1 MSITPRKTVQG
12 VILAGA
18 VVVLGLVV
26 ACYPGSIE
34 NVQET
39 DVVVTRRD
47 TSANFASFLLY
58 AMPDTVVQINDTAE
72 GSVELSHEFDGL
84 MIATVEQNMAALG
97 YVRVDIPDDPND
109 LPQDSV
115 PDLLVLVTMVGVDNS
130 YYVWYPGWGYWD
142 WWPGWGY
149 WPGYGPGWGWGYPGY
164 VGRVTYET
172 GTVFVDMIDPNDP
185 TPGVEPPEIP
195 VVWTGALRGILSGGA
210 ATAATRIV
218 NGLNQAFDQSPYLGR
233 N

>member
-18 VVVLGLVV
+18 AVVLGLVE

-47 TSANFASFLLY
+47 TSANFAGFLLY

-130 YYVWYPGWGYWD
+130 YYVWYPGWGY
-142 WWPGWGY
+142 
-149 WPGYGPGWGWGYPGY
+149 
-164 VGRVTYET
+164 VGRVSYET

-218 NGLNQAFDQSPYLGR
+218 DGLNQAFDQSPYLGR

>member
-1 MSITPRKTVQG
+1 
-12 VILAGA
+12 
-18 VVVLGLVV
+18 
-26 ACYPGSIE
+26 
-34 NVQET
+34 
-39 DVVVTRRD
+39 
-47 TSANFASFLLY
+47 
-58 AMPDTVVQINDTAE
+58 
-72 GSVELSHEFDGL
+72 
-84 MIATVEQNMAALG
+84 
-97 YVRVDIPDDPND
+97 
-109 LPQDSV
+109 
-115 PDLLVLVTMVGVDNS
+115 MVGVDNS
-130 YYVWYPGWGYWD
+130 YYVWYPGWGYWG

-185 TPGVEPPEIP
+185 APAVEPPEIP

-218 NGLNQAFDQSPYLGR
+218 DGLNQAFDQSPYLGR